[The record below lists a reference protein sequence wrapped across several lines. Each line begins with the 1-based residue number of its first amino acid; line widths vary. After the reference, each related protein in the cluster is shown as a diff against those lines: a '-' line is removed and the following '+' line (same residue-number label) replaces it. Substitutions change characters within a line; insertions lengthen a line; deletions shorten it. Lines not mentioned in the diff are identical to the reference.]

1 MSARKTNQNARFA
14 KQNAPKPYCKVC
26 HDAGKTIEEYSSHF
40 VKSEP
45 GPNGKV
51 VCPTLLSLE
60 CRYCYKNGHSAG
72 YCPILADKEK
82 EQKRVE
88 QQQKRAEA
96 VATAAAKAPTKAQ
109 AKVTNAFNALADDSS
124 SEDDVPTK
132 VTTTI
137 KKSNNIKVSAKEEF
151 PALCATPSKKVDFSK
166 QPSLSYAGMV
176 SQIESEERVEQLKA
190 KTTAKL
196 MPPIYN
202 KQSAKV
208 VPVTFDDAC
217 EYESEEE
224 VQVAPVQ
231 PRILLKASELDW
243 AMSDSEDE
251 DW

>member
-14 KQNAPKPYCKVC
+14 KQIAPKPYCKVC
-26 HDAGKTIEEYSSHF
+26 HDAGKSIEEYSSHF

-82 EQKRVE
+82 EQKRAE
-88 QQQKRAEA
+88 QQQKRA

-151 PALCATPSKKVDFSK
+151 PALCAVSNKKFDFSK
-166 QPSLSYAGMV
+166 QPSLSYAGML
-176 SQIESEERVEQLKA
+176 SQIESEERIKQLKA
-190 KTTAKL
+190 KTTATL
-196 MPPIYN
+196 MPIYN
-202 KQSAKV
+202 KPSAKV
-208 VPVTFDDAC
+208 VPVTFDDAFD
-217 EYESEEE
+217 YESEEE

-243 AMSDSEDE
+243 AMSDSDSDE